1 MIILIIYSFLVAL
14 VAFIMFIRKPFLGMN
29 KKTKSLIIIVAAI
42 LIWNHMPYYYNNDKT
57 VSYVTSHAAP
67 HSRSMCAW
75 YVIKAMWNGGCP
87 IGLVPAYS
95 YDKTLPQMGFEEIP
109 SKGYVPQKG
118 DISVLP
124 QNEESSFGH
133 IAVYNGK
140 KWVSDFEQKEVYPG
154 SYYRKKSQ
162 VKYFRANDGW
172 HWKHVWTSPMDWY
185 GWMKSLVMGF
195 SKIKF

>member
-1 MIILIIYSFLVAL
+1 MIILVICCFLIAF
-14 VAFIMFIRKPFLGMN
+14 VAFVVLLCKPFLGIK
-29 KKTKSLIIIVAAI
+29 KKTKAVIIIVAAV
-42 LIWNHMPYYYNNDKT
+42 LIWNHMPYYYNNDMA
-57 VSYVTSHAAP
+57 VSYVTSHSAQ

-87 IGLVPAYS
+87 IGLVPAYA

-109 SKGYVPQKG
+109 SKGYVPKKG

-133 IAVYNGK
+133 IAIYDGER
-140 KWVSDFEQKEVYPG
+140 WVSDFKQKSLYPN
-154 SYYRKKSQ
+154 STYKKNGNE
-162 VKYFRANDGW
+162 KLFRADDGW

-185 GWMKSLVMGF
+185 DWMKSLVRGF
-195 SKIKF
+195 NKIKF